1 MREVE
6 HAERAVDDGQ
16 AGADQREQGA
26 EREPVEKLRN
36 EVGPTNH
43 AMIAILTRDG
53 LRQKKVTPQV
63 QSAAY
68 GVTGVSAGSGVVAEM
83 AAERVRLLHQAF
95 TRDDLDDV

>member
-36 EVGPTNH
+36 EVGPTDH
-43 AMIAILTRDG
+43 ATIAVVARHG
-53 LRQKKVTPQV
+53 ARQKKVTPQD
-63 QSAAY
+63 QSEPAASQ
-68 GVTGVSAGSGVVAEM
+68 GLARAQ
-83 AAERVRLLHQAF
+83 L
-95 TRDDLDDV
+95 